1 MEPVYVIED
10 LSQLRAV
17 SDPLRLEVLH
27 VLSGEARTT
36 ASIAEAVGSVPS
48 KLYYHL
54 SELERVGLVRV
65 VERTRK
71 GNLIEKHY
79 QSVAA
84 TFVLDRGLLNRAP
97 AGGEPFY
104 WRVADVLDEAN
115 QDLERSL
122 REDRVEEDAAVT
134 VHRRVRVEAGDLAHF
149 RERLEAL
156 LAEFAEPET
165 PDSGSE
171 GKLTVIFYR

>member
-27 VLSGEARTT
+27 ALSGEARTT
-36 ASIAEAVGSVPS
+36 AGIAEAVGSVPS
-48 KLYYHL
+48 RLYYHL

-79 QSVAA
+79 RSVAA
-84 TFVLDRGLLNRAP
+84 AFVLDRGLLNRAP
-97 AGGEPFY
+97 AGAEPFY
-104 WRVADVLDEAN
+104 WRVADALDEAN
-115 QDLERSL
+115 RDLEHSL
-122 REDRVEEDAAVT
+122 REGRVEEESPVT
-134 VHRRVRVEAGDLAHF
+134 VHRRVRVGAGDVARF

-165 PDSGSE
+165 PGSE
-171 GKLTVIFYR
+171 GKLTVVFYR